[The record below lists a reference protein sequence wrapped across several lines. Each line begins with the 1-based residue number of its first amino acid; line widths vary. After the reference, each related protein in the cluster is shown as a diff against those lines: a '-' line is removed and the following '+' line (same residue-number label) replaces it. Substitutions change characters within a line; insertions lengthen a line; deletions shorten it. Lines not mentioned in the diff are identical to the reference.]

1 MLTPKKVKWR
11 KQQKGKMRGRAY
23 RGNTIT
29 FGEYGLQATT
39 CGYISNRQIEAA
51 RITISR
57 ETKAG
62 GNVWIKVFPDK
73 SLTKKPAEVRMGK
86 GKGAPE
92 QWVAVIKP
100 GRILFEVGG
109 IPEESA
115 KKGLKMAG
123 YKLSVKTKVVKKD
136 DVNLK
141 G

>member
-11 KQQKGKMRGRAY
+11 KQQKGKMRGKAY

-29 FGEYGLQATT
+29 FGEYGLQAVT
-39 CGYISNRQIEAA
+39 CGYISNRQIESA

-62 GNVWIKVFPDK
+62 GNVWIKIFPDK

-92 QWVAVIKP
+92 QWVAVVKP

-109 IPEESA
+109 IPEANA

-141 G
+141 E